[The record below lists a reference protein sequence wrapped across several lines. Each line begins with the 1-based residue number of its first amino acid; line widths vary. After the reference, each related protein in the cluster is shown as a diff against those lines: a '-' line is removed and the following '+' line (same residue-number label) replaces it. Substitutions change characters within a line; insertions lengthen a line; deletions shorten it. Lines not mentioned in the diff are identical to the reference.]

1 MNYNNNQDL
10 EFSQLKEMGF
20 SNEQIQKAREKASKE
35 KKNVLNILLETQQ
48 YLLFFFVLVW
58 FFNYRNLVNIES
70 PSSRIEDPEQRKRIK
85 STPVGLK
92 NVGNSNRPIDYIQ
105 FLEKPLFSKKE
116 KHKHSFLLKTF
127 KYFNKLS
134 LLN

>member
-48 YLLFFFVLVW
+48 YLLFFFVLV
-58 FFNYRNLVNIES
+58 
-70 PSSRIEDPEQRKRIK
+70 
-85 STPVGLK
+85 
-92 NVGNSNRPIDYIQ
+92 
-105 FLEKPLFSKKE
+105 
-116 KHKHSFLLKTF
+116 
-127 KYFNKLS
+127 
-134 LLN
+134 